1 MNWVKE
7 TGMNVTYEKDNKE
20 RVPFEHYKEEYA
32 KKDPAD
38 ISSRT
43 GFPYSEERQCFN
55 VHFLGQDYEVG
66 FPEFTVTAVP
76 NDGSWY
82 PLLQM
87 TAAQILVL
95 RFMIEGCHAGG
106 TGKFLTYRE
115 VPWGEVYYR
124 QFNGRCMMRLA
135 YSYGNRIDAFRSA
148 LTKMGAKEIKA
159 GDAGYEIELFDGFL
173 IRFQI
178 WGGDEE
184 FPPSSQ
190 ILFSDNFP
198 AAFHAEDLVVAC
210 DIIIGTMKQM

>member
-1 MNWVKE
+1 ME
-7 TGMNVTYEKDNKE
+7 IAYEKDNKE
-20 RVPFEHYKEEYA
+20 RVPFEHYKEEYRE
-32 KKDPAD
+32 KDPQE
-38 ISSRT
+38 ISQRT
-43 GFPYSEERQCFN
+43 GFPFSEERQCFT
-55 VHFLGQDYEVG
+55 VRFLGRDYEIN
-66 FPEFTVTAVP
+66 FPEYTVQPVTQQ
-76 NDGSWY
+76 DGWD
-82 PLLQM
+82 PLMEM

-95 RFMIEGCHAGG
+95 RHLLEGCQVSG

-135 YSYGNRIDAFRSA
+135 FSYGNRIDAFRRSLEA
-148 LTKMGAKEIKA
+148 MGAKEIKA
-159 GDAGYEIELFDGFL
+159 GDAGYEIELFDGFF

-210 DIIIGTMKQM
+210 DVIIGTMKNL

>member
-1 MNWVKE
+1 MNIE
-7 TGMNVTYEKDNKE
+7 YDKDNKE
-20 RVPFEHYKEEYA
+20 RVPFEHYKEEYV
-32 KKDPAD
+32 KKDPLE
-38 ISSRT
+38 ISQRT
-43 GFPYSEERQCFN
+43 GFPYSEEKKCFS
-55 VHFLGQDYEVG
+55 VVFLGKEYEIG
-66 FPEFTVTAVP
+66 FPEFTVKRSGE
-76 NDGSWY
+76 DDSWC
-82 PLLQM
+82 PLLEM
-87 TAAQILVL
+87 TAAQILVI
-95 RFMIEGCHAGG
+95 RFLIEGCQVSG

-135 YSYGNRIDAFRSA
+135 FSYGNRIDAFCSA
-148 LTKMGAKEIKA
+148 LEKMGARKIKA
-159 GDAGYEIELFDGFL
+159 GDAGYEIELFEGFF

-210 DIIIGTMKQM
+210 DVIIGTMKNIG

>member
-1 MNWVKE
+1 ME
-7 TGMNVTYEKDNKE
+7 IAYEKDNKE
-20 RVPFEHYKEEYA
+20 RVPFEHYKEEYRE
-32 KKDPAD
+32 KDPQE
-38 ISSRT
+38 ISQRT
-43 GFPYSEERQCFN
+43 GFPFSEERQCFT
-55 VHFLGQDYEVG
+55 VRFLGRDYEIN
-66 FPEFTVTAVP
+66 FPEYTVQPVTQQ
-76 NDGSWY
+76 DGWD
-82 PLLQM
+82 PLMEM

-95 RFMIEGCHAGG
+95 RHLLEGCQVSG

-135 YSYGNRIDAFRSA
+135 FSYGNRIDAFRRSLEA
-148 LTKMGAKEIKA
+148 MGAKEIKA
-159 GDAGYEIELFDGFL
+159 GDAGYEIELFDGFF

-210 DIIIGTMKQM
+210 DVIISTMKNL

>member
-1 MNWVKE
+1 MNLE
-7 TGMNVTYEKDNKE
+7 YGKDNKE
-20 RVPFEHYKEEYA
+20 RVPFEHYKEEYV
-32 KKDPAD
+32 KKDPAE
-38 ISSRT
+38 ISART
-43 GFPYSEERQCFN
+43 GFLFSEEKQCFT
-55 VHFLGQDYEVG
+55 VKFLGKDYEIG
-66 FPEFTVTAVP
+66 FPEFTVTRVQE
-76 NDGSWY
+76 DDDWC
-82 PLLQM
+82 PLVEM
-87 TAAQILVL
+87 AAAQILVIRYL
-95 RFMIEGCHAGG
+95 IEGCQATG

-135 YSYGNRIDAFRSA
+135 FSYGSRIDAFCNA
-148 LTKMGAKEIKA
+148 LEKMGAEKIKA
-159 GDAGYEIELFDGFL
+159 GDAGYEIQVFEGFF

-210 DIIIGTMKQM
+210 DVILGTMKNMH